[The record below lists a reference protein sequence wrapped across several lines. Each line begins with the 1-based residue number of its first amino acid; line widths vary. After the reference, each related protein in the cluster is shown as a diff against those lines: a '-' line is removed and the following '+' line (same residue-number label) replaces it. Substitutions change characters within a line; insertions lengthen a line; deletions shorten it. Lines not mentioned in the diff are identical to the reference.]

1 MSRWDTF
8 LEGLATAGGNLFI
21 LVFMVLTF
29 SSELIHIMHHPNEIS
44 AQMATTFTNVLMAF
58 VGALGNALMPRKPEK
73 PTSEK
78 TDSVTQTTT
87 VSGQSAVPPS

>member
-1 MSRWDTF
+1 MSKWDKF

-21 LVFMVLTF
+21 LVFMVLAF
-29 SSELIHIMHHPNEIS
+29 SFALIHIMHHPNEIS
-44 AQMATTFTNVLMAF
+44 AQMATTFTNVLTGF
-58 VGALGNALMPRKPEK
+58 VGALGNALMPRKP
-73 PTSEK
+73 TSGT